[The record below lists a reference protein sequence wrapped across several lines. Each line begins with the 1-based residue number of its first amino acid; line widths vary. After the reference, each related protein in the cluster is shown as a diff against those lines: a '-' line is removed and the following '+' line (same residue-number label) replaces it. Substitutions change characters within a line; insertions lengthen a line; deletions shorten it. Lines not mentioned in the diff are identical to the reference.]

1 MIIAPIQD
9 RTLQNIVRRA
19 ALPEEDVFHRGDDVR
34 EALQFG
40 HPRILVC
47 RLEDQKRILAHFSPD
62 QHSVPVLALAD
73 PTLRGWR
80 SAWEANGVAVNQIDD
95 SALRLRS
102 LMGEVARKAEWVED
116 VYSDLIQA
124 VGRGLP
130 REFRGFSRRI
140 LESPVRYSTLQSLGG
155 AFGLS
160 AGALKARFRR
170 RDLPSPYHH
179 LSWFRLLAASR
190 VLADPTETIFSASYR
205 MGFESDGNF
214 CRWVTSTSGLTPTD
228 LREWNGRLLLLV
240 RMAERFLSDKHLEV
254 WDSFGGVFLR
264 QVA

>member
-1 MIIAPIQD
+1 MVIAPIQD
-9 RTLQNIVRRA
+9 RTLRSIVRRA
-19 ALPEEDVFHRGDDVR
+19 AFPEEDVFHGAEDVR

-40 HPRILVC
+40 YPRILVC
-47 RLEDQKRILAHFSPD
+47 RLEDQKRVRALFSTD
-62 QHSVPVLALAD
+62 HYSVPVLTLAD

-80 SAWEANGVAVNQIDD
+80 NAWEVDGLAVSQIDD

-102 LMGEVARKAEWVED
+102 LMGEVAGRADWVEA
-116 VYSDLIQA
+116 VYSDLMQT

-130 REFRGFSRRI
+130 REFRGFSRRVF
-140 LESPVRYSTLQSLGG
+140 ESPVRYSTLRATGE

-170 RDLPSPYHH
+170 RGLPSPHRH

-190 VLADPTETIFSASYR
+190 VLADPSETILSASYR
-205 MGFESDGNF
+205 MGFASDGNF
-214 CRWVTSTSGLTPTD
+214 CRWINSTSGLTPTD
-228 LREWNGRLLLLV
+228 LRQWNGRLLLIV
-240 RMAERFLSDKHLEV
+240 RMAERFLSEDHLKV
-254 WDSFGGVFLR
+254 WDSFSGVFLR

>member
-9 RTLQNIVRRA
+9 RTLRNIVRRA
-19 ALPEEDVFHRGDDVR
+19 ALPEEDVFHGGEDVR
-34 EALQFG
+34 EALHFG
-40 HPRILVC
+40 HPRLLVC

-62 QHSVPVLALAD
+62 HHSVPVLALAD

-80 SAWEANGVAVNQIDD
+80 SAWEADGLAVSQIDD

-102 LMGEVARKAEWVED
+102 LMGEAAKEAEWVEA

-124 VGRGLP
+124 VGRGIP
-130 REFRGFSRRI
+130 SEFRGFSRRV
-140 LESPVRYSTLQSLGG
+140 LESPVRYSTLQSVGG

-170 RDLPSPYHH
+170 RGLPSPYQH

-190 VLADPTETIFSASYR
+190 VLADPSETILSASYR

-214 CRWVTSTSGLTPTD
+214 CRWVNSASGLTPTD

-240 RMAERFLSDKHLEV
+240 RMAERFLSDEHLEV
-254 WDSFGGVFLR
+254 WKSFDGVFLR
-264 QVA
+264 RVA